1 MAEREDGVVIVGA
14 GPVGLTLAIDLAR
27 RGVPVTVLEQ
37 RRAGEPPSVKCN
49 HISSRSMEIY
59 RELGLAGALRD
70 AGLPAD
76 YPNDATYNV
85 SVMGAE
91 LTRIRIPCRAERYT
105 AKGYVD
111 SDWPTPEPPHRINQV
126 FAEPILFAH
135 AKAQPN
141 IRILSR
147 VAVERVTQDAT
158 GAAAY
163 GRNLDSGEPVSVR
176 GRWLVGCDGG
186 HSVVRKSVGIKL
198 IGDAEVSKLCSTHI
212 RAPDLLGRIPHPRAW
227 MFHAVNPRHHGIVVA
242 IDGREEWLIHTPLPA
257 GRADF
262 EGFDADA
269 ALRAVLGVGADFSYE
284 ILGREKWT
292 ARRLVAAELR
302 HGRVFLS
309 GDAAHLWIAVAGYGM
324 NAGIA
329 DAMNLSWML
338 AAVHHGWAPEAILDA
353 HDRERHPITEQVSRF
368 VTALAVR
375 SIKDAPRGGNVPA
388 EIEADGP
395 AGDAVRAEIGQRL
408 YDINLPQFFCAGLNY
423 GYFYDRSPLVAY
435 DGEEAPAYTMD
446 GYTPSTVP
454 GCRAPHLWLDDGR
467 SLYDAMGPGFS
478 LLRLDPAVEVE
489 GLLAAAAARGVPL
502 DLVDVRSDEA
512 AALYDRK
519 LVLARPDRHVAWRGD
534 RVPADPEALID
545 LVRGATMA
553 PAAAPTERADA

>member
-1 MAEREDGVVIVGA
+1 MAKREDGIVVVGA

-27 RGVPVTVLEQ
+27 RGVPVTVVEQ

-59 RELGLAGALRD
+59 RELGLAQALRG
-70 AGLPAD
+70 AGLPPD

-91 LTRIRIPCRAERYT
+91 LTRIPIPCRAKRYT
-105 AKGYVD
+105 ATGYGD

-135 AKAQPN
+135 AAAQPN
-141 IRILSR
+141 ITILNR
-147 VAVERVTQDAT
+147 VAVERVTQDEAGAT
-158 GAAAY
+158 AH
-163 GRNLDSGEPVSVR
+163 GRNLDSGEAVDVR
-176 GRWLVGCDGG
+176 GAWLAGCDGG

-212 RAPDLLGRIPHPRAW
+212 RAPDLLDRIPHPRAW
-227 MFHAVNPRHHGIVVA
+227 MFHAVNPRQHGIVVA
-242 IDGREEWLIHTPLPA
+242 IDGCEEWLIHTPLGA
-257 GRADF
+257 GRTGF

-269 ALRAVLGVGADFSYE
+269 ALREVLGVGADFRYD
-284 ILGREKWT
+284 ILAREKWT

-302 HGRVFLS
+302 RGRVFLS

-353 HDRERHPITEQVSRF
+353 HNRERHPITEQVSRF

-375 SIKDAPRGGNVPA
+375 SVRDAPRGGSVPA

-395 AGDAVRAEIGQRL
+395 EGDAVRA
-408 YDINLPQFFCAGLNY
+408 
-423 GYFYDRSPLVAY
+423 
-435 DGEEAPAYTMD
+435 
-446 GYTPSTVP
+446 
-454 GCRAPHLWLDDGR
+454 
-467 SLYDAMGPGFS
+467 
-478 LLRLDPAVEVE
+478 
-489 GLLAAAAARGVPL
+489 
-502 DLVDVRSDEA
+502 
-512 AALYDRK
+512 
-519 LVLARPDRHVAWRGD
+519 
-534 RVPADPEALID
+534 
-545 LVRGATMA
+545 
-553 PAAAPTERADA
+553 